1 MMAQGIILAS
11 GSPRRRDL
19 LRMIGIDFEVCQCE
33 VDETETGL
41 PDEVVKRLA
50 IKKAEA
56 AFLLY
61 PNCFILA
68 ADTLVYAGGKN
79 LGKPQDA
86 SDAVAMLKLLQGAW
100 HEVYTGVCFVN
111 GDMSQAQSAVEMTRV
126 QFIPLSD
133 QEIDSYI
140 ASGEPFGKA
149 GAYAIQGIAGMF
161 ISRIEGSY
169 SNVVGLP
176 LHLVKALF
184 QKANIKLL

>member
-1 MMAQGIILAS
+1 MAQGIILAS

-19 LRMIGIDFEVCQCE
+19 LRMVGIDFEVCQCE

-41 PDEVVKRLA
+41 PDEVVERLA
-50 IKKAEA
+50 VKKAKA
-56 AFLLY
+56 AFLLH
-61 PNCFILA
+61 PNRFILA

-86 SDAVAMLKLLQGAW
+86 SDAFAMLKLLQGAW
-100 HEVYTGVCFVN
+100 HEVYTGVCFVS
-111 GDMSQAQSAVEMTRV
+111 GDISQAKSAVEMTRV

-133 QEIDSYI
+133 HEIDSYI

-161 ISRIEGSY
+161 VSRIEGSY

-176 LHLVKALF
+176 LHLIKALLHE
-184 QKANIKLL
+184 ANLKLL